1 MLRLTHIT
9 RENYTPFTDGYKKT
23 GTEQLFVNP
32 MQLVA
37 FIDGKI
43 WLSGG
48 QSFEVTETAKQI
60 GMQLGI

>member
-23 GTEQLFVNP
+23 GTELLVVNP
-32 MQLVA
+32 VNIAA

-48 QSFEVTETAKQI
+48 QSFEVVETAIQI
-60 GMQLGI
+60 SKKLGD